1 MTNSKNMKK
10 TNNQIIQER
19 EENLSEINKILEL
32 LGISSESELD
42 IDSLSEIY
50 TKDNDDL
57 DEKNE
62 LLDDDGLEN
71 LDNIF

>member
-1 MTNSKNMKK
+1 MKK
-10 TNNQIIQER
+10 INNQIIQER